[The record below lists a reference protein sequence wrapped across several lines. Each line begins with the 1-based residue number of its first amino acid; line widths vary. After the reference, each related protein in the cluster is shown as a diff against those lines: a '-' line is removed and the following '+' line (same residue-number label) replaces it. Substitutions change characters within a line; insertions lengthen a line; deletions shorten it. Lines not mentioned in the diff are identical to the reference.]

1 LRFGKSWTRAVRESR
16 AWGSSCR
23 ERERGVALVEFTLI
37 MPFLLIL
44 VVGIIDFG
52 LVFSDVIGVRQGAR
66 DGGRQASVGQFGSD
80 TSCQLFLSG
89 PISNEAKALM
99 CLTKAQDDAPDHRT
113 RVRIFVGDGS
123 TGPAYAVGK
132 PIAICEQ
139 YLMKSITGVM
149 PALTNPVHDR
159 VFTTRTVFRI
169 ETVRP
174 GFAPGTGTVVASED
188 PLPGH
193 TWSCAPPSAVT

>member
-1 LRFGKSWTRAVRESR
+1 M
-16 AWGSSCR
+16 R
-23 ERERGVALVEFTLI
+23 ERTARRFSCNERQRGVALVEFTLI

-80 TSCQLFLSG
+80 TSCQLYLSA
-89 PISNEAKALM
+89 SASLEAKALM
-99 CLTKAQDDAPDHRT
+99 CLTKAQDDAPDNRT

-123 TGPAYAVGK
+123 AGAAYAVGK

-149 PALTNPVHDR
+149 PALTNPVHNR
-159 VFTTRTVFRI
+159 VFTTRTVFRV
-169 ETVRP
+169 ETVSP
-174 GFAPGTGTVVASED
+174 GFVPSGTGTVMVSED

-193 TWSCAPPSAVT
+193 TWSCAPPSAVS